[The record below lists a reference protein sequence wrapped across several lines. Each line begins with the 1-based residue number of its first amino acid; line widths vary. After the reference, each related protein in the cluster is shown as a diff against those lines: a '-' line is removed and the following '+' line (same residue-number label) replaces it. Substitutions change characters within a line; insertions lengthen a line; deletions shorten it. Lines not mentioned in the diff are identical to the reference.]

1 MTLRHIAGALTACGA
16 VMFGAGANAQPAQ
29 PVAIGSSLT
38 IQVSDR
44 DKTAA
49 AAVAKAESLGGY
61 FSLLND
67 DAVTLKV
74 PADRSRELIEFVKAS
89 WKPVDESFRAEDV
102 GASLDELRASLKAK
116 QELLAQFEKLLAAAD
131 AAGILEVEAAG
142 ARLIGEIETLKGR
155 LGALQHRLDFATVV
169 VNFRLLG
176 RERPRDDDVTPFPW
190 LNAVGL
196 NSLLREFER

>member
-1 MTLRHIAGALTACGA
+1 MTLRHIAGAAALWGGLAFGLGA
-16 VMFGAGANAQPAQ
+16 SAQTGQ
-29 PVAIGSSLT
+29 PVAVGASLT

-49 AAVAKAESLGGY
+49 AAIAKVESLGGY

-74 PADRSRELIEFVKAS
+74 PAERSRELIDFVKAS
-89 WKPVDESFRAEDV
+89 WKPVEETFRGEDV

-116 QELLAQFEKLLAAAD
+116 QELFAQFEKLLAAAD
-131 AAGILEVEAAG
+131 ATGILEVEAAG

-176 RERPRDDDVTPFPW
+176 RERPRDDDVAPFPW
-190 LNAVGL
+190 LNAIGL
-196 NSLLREFER
+196 NALLREFER